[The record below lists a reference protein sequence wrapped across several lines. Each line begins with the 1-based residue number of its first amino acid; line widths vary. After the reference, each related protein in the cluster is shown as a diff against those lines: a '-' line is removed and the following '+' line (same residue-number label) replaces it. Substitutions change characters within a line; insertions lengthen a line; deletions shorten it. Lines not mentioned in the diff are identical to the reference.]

1 MGGHRIERVGKE
13 DEQCFGEI
21 GGERVA
27 WLVPG
32 LRVPS
37 RCLRA
42 IDFKVDVVG
51 ARVAS
56 DEEVDVMLGG
66 IYASVDEV
74 DDKPEGEGK
83 GD

>member
-1 MGGHRIERVGKE
+1 MGGHQIERVSKG

-21 GGERVA
+21 GGERGA
-27 WLVPG
+27 WLIPR

-37 RCLRA
+37 GSLRA
-42 IDFKVDVVG
+42 IDFEVDVVG
-51 ARVAS
+51 AGVAS
-56 DEEVDVMLGG
+56 DEDVDVMLGG

-74 DDKPEGEGK
+74 DDKPEGKGK